1 MELKQ
6 AHQSAKDYSYSNPGI
21 QYVVWISE
29 DGTGTWKVTDG
40 FDLDTFYAGVPDQNI
55 EAAYENGQ
63 YLA

>member
-1 MELKQ
+1 MNLKR

-29 DGTGTWKVTDG
+29 DQTWKVADG
-40 FDLDTFYAGVPDQNI
+40 FDLDTFYQGISDNNI

-63 YLA
+63 CL